1 MNKTISTDKVAVKSG
16 YFPIFRYD
24 GEKEEFTLYFKSPDF
39 DLYDNFL
46 DGENRY
52 TMIKTVSPKLA
63 KELLTENKKEAIK
76 RFEYYKNL
84 SN

>member
-1 MNKTISTDKVAVKSG
+1 
-16 YFPIFRYD
+16 
-24 GEKEEFTLYFKSPDF
+24 
-39 DLYDNFL
+39 
-46 DGENRY
+46 
-52 TMIKTVSPKLA
+52 MIKTVSPKLA